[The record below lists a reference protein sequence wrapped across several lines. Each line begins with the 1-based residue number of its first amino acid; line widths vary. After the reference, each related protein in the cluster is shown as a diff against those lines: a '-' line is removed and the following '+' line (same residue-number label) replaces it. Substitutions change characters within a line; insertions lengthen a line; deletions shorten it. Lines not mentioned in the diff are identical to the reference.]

1 MAARVNSPGTV
12 DVVLFSFPYS
22 VIPNSRDALAME
34 SELGKMLVIMDRK
47 LAHGIC
53 GHCRARLSH
62 GSVNEQF
69 WDPTKLPQQDLPEF
83 TSTFE
88 IVKFNLGRY
97 YISTARKPH

>member
-1 MAARVNSPGTV
+1 
-12 DVVLFSFPYS
+12 
-22 VIPNSRDALAME
+22 ME
-34 SELGKMLVIMDRK
+34 SEPGKMLVIMDRK